1 MAPCGCPPRRNSA
14 RHPSGLWQFC
24 PSHNARRWRTPTQIL
39 SSSLRRRTDTPTQF
53 AGTSLAPPWAVGTDG
68 QPLQTG
74 GDTRQSWLCHKTTDF
89 GTAGPQG
96 RDVINPRPGAG
107 HPDKRGPAGI
117 NPALQI
123 RGGQNCARLGL
134 PDVAPGFDLPVRGR
148 RRRESAPQQGGLPC
162 HTDRPSV
169 SPPIAPD
176 GGPIGT
182 VRDCLSP
189 NPALYRTPLKM
200 AHSRLTRSQRRRSSE
215 RNHRRRWLP
224 VKRDNGNR
232 VRYKRPGLVPL
243 RGKGHQCPCTTP

>member
-1 MAPCGCPPRRNSA
+1 MAPGVRSA
-14 RHPSGLWQFC
+14 RRSD
-24 PSHNARRWRTPTQIL
+24 I
-39 SSSLRRRTDTPTQF
+39 PTQF
-53 AGTSLAPPWAVGTDG
+53 AGTSLAPPWAVGSDG

-74 GDTRQSWLCHKTTDF
+74 GDIRQSWLCHKTTDI

-96 RDVINPRPGAG
+96 RDVIGIL
-107 HPDKRGPAGI
+107 GPAPVTPTSAARRASI
-117 NPALQI
+117 PRSTSAERKTAPAWACLT
-123 RGGQNCARLGL
+123 LH
-134 PDVAPGFDLPVRGR
+134 PGSIFPSADAGVGR
-148 RRRESAPQQGGLPC
+148 AHHNRVDCRATLIGPPSRRQLR
-162 HTDRPSV
+162 
-169 SPPIAPD
+169 PD

-215 RNHRRRWLP
+215 RTHRRRGLP